1 MKLLFLTPPMRNWVR
16 WGQKHIACNPLHAHL
31 AAFVR
36 ERNAADVDVLDCRAL
51 ELNQEEMLERIRALG
66 PDAVFLGTR
75 LVTDGGAS
83 PVVFNLEAMNALK
96 EAFPRLITILGGLGV
111 SAIPKEIIGLAPQL
125 DYLLIG
131 EDGMDAGG
139 TAGGIKEGC
148 ALAPGDSGIG
158 VPRQRR
164 SSAHAPAP
172 ADAKPLRSAHAGLRS
187 LSDEPVHRL
196 FADRTL

>member
-1 MKLLFLTPPMRNWVR
+1 MKLLVLTPPMRNWVR

-83 PVVFNLEAMNALK
+83 PVVFNLEAMSALK

-111 SAIPKEIIGLAPQL
+111 SAIPKEIIGLAPARL
-125 DYLLIG
+125 FAYRRG
-131 EDGMDAGG
+131 GMDAGG
-139 TAGGIKEGC
+139 VAGGIKKGETGLRRNPR
-148 ALAPGDSGIG
+148 AG
-158 VPRQRR
+158 VP
-164 SSAHAPAP
+164 
-172 ADAKPLRSAHAGLRS
+172 
-187 LSDEPVHRL
+187 
-196 FADRTL
+196 